1 MADIDG
7 LDSFLSY
14 MQRVESSIDNIIEES
29 LDETATMVIA
39 DTKLNTPVKTGA
51 LKRSWTHDNVEH
63 NGDTYTVEVGSS
75 LLYAPFVEEG
85 HRTRGNSF
93 VQGRFM
99 LKDSIDKNK
108 DKLQQKINDKLSRLK

>member
-1 MADIDG
+1 MEG
-7 LDSFLSY
+7 LDVFLRD
-14 MQRVESSIDNIIEES
+14 MGRLANGLDNAINEV
-29 LDETATMVIA
+29 LLETADEVIA
-39 DTKLNTPVKTGA
+39 DTKLNTPVKTGT
-51 LKRSWTHDNVEH
+51 LKRSWTHGNVEH
-63 NGDTYTVEVGSS
+63 NGGTYTVEVGSS

-85 HRTRGNSF
+85 HRTRGNTF

>member
-1 MADIDG
+1 MEG
-7 LDSFLSY
+7 LDVFLRD
-14 MQRVESSIDNIIEES
+14 MGRLANGLDNAINEV
-29 LDETATMVIA
+29 LLETADEVVA

-63 NGDTYTVEVGSS
+63 DGNKYVVEVGSS

-85 HRTRGNSF
+85 HRQGNTF

-99 LKDSIDKNK
+99 LKDSIDKNR
-108 DKLQQKINDKLSRLK
+108 DKLQQKINEKLDKVK

>member
-1 MADIDG
+1 MSDIKG
-7 LDSFLSY
+7 LDDFLNHIEI
-14 MQRVESSIDNIIEES
+14 VENNIDNIIRES

-63 NGDTYTVEVGSS
+63 NGDKYTVEVGSS
-75 LLYAPFVEEG
+75 LIYAPFVEEG
-85 HRTRGNSF
+85 HRQGNTF

>member
-1 MADIDG
+1 MADIEG

-14 MQRVESSIDNIIEES
+14 MQRVESSIDNIIKES
-29 LDETATMVIA
+29 LDETATMVVSG
-39 DTKLNTPVKTGA
+39 TKLNTPVKTGM
-51 LKRSWTHDNVEH
+51 LKRSWTHGNVEH
-63 NGDTYTVEVGSS
+63 NGDTYTVDVGSS

-85 HRTRGNSF
+85 HRQGNTF

-108 DKLQQKINDKLSRLK
+108 DKLQQNINNKLSRLK

>member
-1 MADIDG
+1 MSDVKG
-7 LDSFLSY
+7 LDNFLNY
-14 MQRVESSIDNIIEES
+14 MQRVESSIDNIIKES

-39 DTKLNTPVKTGA
+39 DTKLNTPVKTGN
-51 LKRSWTHDNVEH
+51 LKRSWTHGNVEH

-85 HRTRGNSF
+85 HRTRGNTF

-99 LKDSIDKNK
+99 LRDSIDKNK
-108 DKLQQKINDKLSRLK
+108 NKLQQKINDKLSRLK

>member
-1 MADIDG
+1 MEG
-7 LDSFLSY
+7 LDVFLRD
-14 MQRVESSIDNIIEES
+14 MGRLANGLDNAINEV
-29 LDETATMVIA
+29 LLETADEVVA

-63 NGDTYTVEVGSS
+63 DGNKYSIEVGSS

-85 HRTRGNSF
+85 HRQGNTF

-108 DKLQQKINDKLSRLK
+108 DKLQQKINEKLDKVK

>member
-1 MADIDG
+1 MANIDG
-7 LDSFLSY
+7 LDSFLNY
-14 MQRVESSIDNIIEES
+14 MQQVESSIDNIIKES
-29 LDETATMVIA
+29 LEEAATMVIA

-63 NGDTYTVEVGSS
+63 DGNKYIVEVGSS

-85 HRTRGNSF
+85 HRQGSTF

-99 LKDSIDKNK
+99 LKDSIDKNR
-108 DKLQQKINDKLSRLK
+108 DKLQQKINEKLDKVK

>member
-1 MADIDG
+1 MEG
-7 LDSFLSY
+7 LDVFLRD
-14 MQRVESSIDNIIEES
+14 MGRLANGLDNAINEV
-29 LDETATMVIA
+29 LLETADEVVA
-39 DTKLNTPVKTGA
+39 DTKLNTPVKTGT

-63 NGDTYTVEVGSS
+63 DGNKYIVKVGSS
-75 LLYAPFVEEG
+75 VIYAPYVEEG
-85 HRTRGNSF
+85 HRQGSTF

>member
-1 MADIDG
+1 MSDIKG
-7 LDSFLSY
+7 LDNFLNY
-14 MQRVESSIDNIIEES
+14 MQRVESSIDNIIKES

-51 LKRSWTHDNVEH
+51 LKRSWTHDNVERDG
-63 NGDTYTVEVGSS
+63 NKYSVQVGSS
-75 LLYAPFVEEG
+75 VIYAPFVEEG
-85 HRTRGNSF
+85 HRQGSTF

-108 DKLQQKINDKLSRLK
+108 DKLQQKINEKLDKVK

>member
-1 MADIDG
+1 MSDIKG

-51 LKRSWTHDNVEH
+51 LKRSWTHGDVER
-63 NGDTYTVEVGSS
+63 NGDKYVVEVGSYLS
-75 LLYAPFVEEG
+75 YAQPVEQG
-85 HRTRGNSF
+85 HRTRGNTF

>member
-1 MADIDG
+1 MSDIKG
-7 LDSFLSY
+7 LDNFLNY
-14 MQRVESSIDNIIEES
+14 MQRVESSIDNIIKES

-85 HRTRGNSF
+85 HK
-93 VQGRFM
+93 QGSTFIQGKFM
-99 LKDSIDKNK
+99 LKKSILKNE
-108 DKLQQKINDKLSRLK
+108 DKLQKTLDRKLNELR

>member
-1 MADIDG
+1 MADIEG

-14 MQRVESSIDNIIEES
+14 MNRVESSIDNIVKES
-29 LDETATMVIA
+29 LSETATMVIA
-39 DTKLNTPVKTGA
+39 DTKLNTPVKTGT

-63 NGDTYTVEVGSS
+63 DGNKYSVQVGSS
-75 LLYAPFVEEG
+75 VIYAPFVEEG
-85 HRTRGNSF
+85 HRQGSAF

-108 DKLQQKINDKLSRLK
+108 DKLQQKINEKLDKIK

>member
-1 MADIDG
+1 MEG
-7 LDSFLSY
+7 LDVFLRD
-14 MQRVESSIDNIIEES
+14 MGRLANGLDNAINEV
-29 LDETATMVIA
+29 LLETADEVIA
-39 DTKLNTPVKTGA
+39 DTKLNTPVKTGT
-51 LKRSWTHDNVEH
+51 LKRSWTHGDVER

-75 LLYAPFVEEG
+75 LLYSPFVEEG
-85 HRTRGNSF
+85 HRQGNTF

>member
-7 LDSFLSY
+7 INELLNHI
-14 MQRVESSIDNIIEES
+14 QRLEDSIDNIIKES

-85 HRTRGNSF
+85 HRTRGNTF

>member
-1 MADIDG
+1 MEG
-7 LDSFLSY
+7 LDVFLRD
-14 MQRVESSIDNIIEES
+14 MGRLANGLDNAINEV
-29 LDETATMVIA
+29 LLETADEVIA
-39 DTKLNTPVKTGA
+39 DTKLNTPVKTGN
-51 LKRSWTHDNVEH
+51 LKRSWTHGNVEH

-85 HRTRGNSF
+85 HRQGSTF

-108 DKLQQKINDKLSRLK
+108 DKLQQKIDEKLSKIK

>member
-1 MADIDG
+1 MSDIKG

-14 MQRVESSIDNIIEES
+14 MQRVESSIDNIIKES
-29 LDETATMVIA
+29 LDETATMVTA

-51 LKRSWTHDNVEH
+51 LKRSWTHGNVEH

-85 HRTRGNSF
+85 HRTRGNTF

>member
-1 MADIDG
+1 MSDIKG

-14 MQRVESSIDNIIEES
+14 MQRVESSIDNIIKES
-29 LDETATMVIA
+29 LDETATMVVA

-75 LLYAPFVEEG
+75 CLYAPFVEEG
-85 HRTRGNSF
+85 HRTRGNTF

-108 DKLQQKINDKLSRLK
+108 DKLQQKINEKLDKVK

>member
-1 MADIDG
+1 MEG
-7 LDSFLSY
+7 LDVFLRD
-14 MQRVESSIDNIIEES
+14 MGRLANGLDNAINEV
-29 LDETATMVIA
+29 LLETADEVIA
-39 DTKLNTPVKTGA
+39 DTKLNTPVKTGT

-63 NGDTYTVEVGSS
+63 NGNEYTVEVGSS

-85 HRTRGNSF
+85 HRQGNTF

-108 DKLQQKINDKLSRLK
+108 NKLQQKINNKLSRLK

>member
-1 MADIDG
+1 MEG
-7 LDSFLSY
+7 LDVFLRD
-14 MQRVESSIDNIIEES
+14 MGRLANGLDNAINEV
-29 LDETATMVIA
+29 LLETADEVVA
-39 DTKLNTPVKTGA
+39 DTKLNTPVKTGT

-63 NGDTYTVEVGSS
+63 DGNKYSVQVGSS

-85 HRTRGNSF
+85 HRQGNTF

-108 DKLQQKINDKLSRLK
+108 NKLQQKINDKLSRLR

>member
-1 MADIDG
+1 MEG
-7 LDSFLSY
+7 LDVFLRD
-14 MQRVESSIDNIIEES
+14 MGRLANGLDNAINEV
-29 LDETATMVIA
+29 LLETADEVIA

-63 NGDTYTVEVGSS
+63 DGNKYSIEVGSS

-85 HRTRGNSF
+85 HRQGSTF

-99 LKDSIDKNK
+99 LKDSIDKNR
-108 DKLQQKINDKLSRLK
+108 DKLQQKINEKLDKVK